1 MIIKDAW
8 NTVKDKWEEIFG
20 DDAERSNMKQLIG
33 AIEVGEA
40 MGYDTC
46 RSLFECSE
54 DFFQVQQARITCDG
68 AGNANFECIIRRF
81 TKSAESSR
89 KYPFSFLIKLKKV

>member
-68 AGNANFECIIRRF
+68 AGNTNFNW
-81 TKSAESSR
+81 
-89 KYPFSFLIKLKKV
+89 